1 MLEELQSDALNAA
14 FISTAIL
21 VLFTTGELL
30 HRRRGVRVELTRK
43 LSHVGAGAIVLTFP
57 WVLSSP
63 WTVAM
68 LCVAFGGLLAF
79 GKITGLLSSVHS
91 VERRTGGAYY
101 YPLAVIGTFW
111 LSAGDPLLFCI
122 PIAVM
127 ALADTAAA
135 LVGQQVGVNH
145 YRVFDNKRTVEGSLT
160 FFGLAMAI
168 CLVGLA
174 LAGEPGWPAML
185 IVAIVAGIMA
195 TATEAISVRGADNLF
210 IPFTCFL
217 VLDRTLRLGLSD
229 ISGWVEGMLLGAA
242 IILASFRIA
251 ALTPSGGV
259 TVFVV
264 VTLAWSLGGLH
275 WLLPLAAFY
284 ALYIATL
291 PKEGKIRA
299 DLDEVFPT
307 TVGSM
312 LVVLTFGHFGDEGL
326 FVPYLATLTASGAIA
341 FSRMAKV
348 RDWPAIPLGLSGAL
362 TPLIPVMAY
371 KNSLPFLSIALAT
384 TAGVTAFV
392 ALSNTHLAGRRLVA
406 SLLAGAVA
414 WATV

>member
-1 MLEELQSDALNAA
+1 MLEELQSDALSAA

-135 LVGQQVGVNH
+135 L
-145 YRVFDNKRTVEGSLT
+145 
-160 FFGLAMAI
+160 LA
-168 CLVGLA
+168 
-174 LAGEPGWPAML
+174 PPA
-185 IVAIVAGIMA
+185 A
-195 TATEAISVRGADNLF
+195 TPA
-210 IPFTCFL
+210 P
-217 VLDRTLRLGLSD
+217 
-229 ISGWVEGMLLGAA
+229 
-242 IILASFRIA
+242 
-251 ALTPSGGV
+251 
-259 TVFVV
+259 
-264 VTLAWSLGGLH
+264 
-275 WLLPLAAFY
+275 
-284 ALYIATL
+284 
-291 PKEGKIRA
+291 RA
-299 DLDEVFPT
+299 
-307 TVGSM
+307 
-312 LVVLTFGHFGDEGL
+312 
-326 FVPYLATLTASGAIA
+326 
-341 FSRMAKV
+341 
-348 RDWPAIPLGLSGAL
+348 
-362 TPLIPVMAY
+362 
-371 KNSLPFLSIALAT
+371 
-384 TAGVTAFV
+384 
-392 ALSNTHLAGRRLVA
+392 
-406 SLLAGAVA
+406 
-414 WATV
+414 